1 MYIGDEGFLT
11 YEYAEAGDTYVDP
24 STEEIKRFKYTAL
37 YFMNFIKT
45 QKEIQN
51 KDYNF

>member
-24 STEEIKRFKYTAL
+24 NTEEIKRFKYTAL